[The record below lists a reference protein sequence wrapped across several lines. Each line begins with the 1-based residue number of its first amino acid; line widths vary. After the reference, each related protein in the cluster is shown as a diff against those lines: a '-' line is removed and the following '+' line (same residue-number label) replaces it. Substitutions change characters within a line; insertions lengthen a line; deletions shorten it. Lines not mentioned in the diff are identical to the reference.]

1 LPTKEAPQDLKKGDK
16 VFQLLQ
22 VKRRTA
28 ITALSLLGLTMAA
41 PLSLQAQTNFPTKTI
56 RLIVP
61 FPAGGPTDIFA
72 RQYAIGLSRVLNQSV
87 IVDNKAGASGA
98 IGSLEVKRSQPD
110 GHTLLFGTASNLAL
124 YNLMALKPQYD
135 YLKDFT
141 TVAVVGGS
149 AVVFMANKESP
160 QTLKALIDQAKANPT
175 KFRYGSPGQ
184 GTYLHLSME
193 RFLLE
198 SGAKIEHIPYKGSGQ
213 AKPALLGGQTETMV
227 DALGSALPLHQGGQA
242 KILAIASN
250 KRSSLAPD
258 VPTVNEALGIKGF
271 EAVLWNGIA
280 APAGTPKAIIDLLA
294 GATAKVLKDP
304 VLVDQLNKLAME
316 PTDSTPESAT
326 EYIKEE
332 MARWKPV
339 IEKTGLRIE

>member
-1 LPTKEAPQDLKKGDK
+1 
-16 VFQLLQ
+16 VVYFF
-22 VKRRTA
+22 KRQRRAILTA
-28 ITALSLLGLTMAA
+28 ITLIACASVG
-41 PLSLQAQTNFPTKTI
+41 PLSAQAQTNFPSKTI

-72 RQYAIGLSRVLNQSV
+72 RQYAIGLSRVLNQTV

-98 IGSLEVKRSQPD
+98 IGSLEVKRSPAD

-135 YLKDFT
+135 YLKDFAT
-141 TVAVVGGS
+141 IAVVGGS
-149 AVVFMANKESP
+149 AVVVMANKESP

-193 RFLLE
+193 RFLME

-242 KILAIASN
+242 KILAIASS
-250 KRSSLAPD
+250 KRSTLAPD

-271 EAVLWNGIA
+271 EAVLWNGVA
-280 APAGTPKAIIDLLA
+280 APAGTPKAVIDILA
-294 GATAKVLKDP
+294 AATAKVLKDP
-304 VLVDQLNKLAME
+304 GLVDQLKQLAME
-316 PTDSTPESAT
+316 TTDSTPESAT
-326 EYIKEE
+326 EFIKEE
-332 MARWKPV
+332 MSRWKPV
-339 IEKTGLRIE
+339 IEKTGIRIE

>member
-1 LPTKEAPQDLKKGDK
+1 
-16 VFQLLQ
+16 
-22 VKRRTA
+22 
-28 ITALSLLGLTMAA
+28 
-41 PLSLQAQTNFPTKTI
+41 
-56 RLIVP
+56 
-61 FPAGGPTDIFA
+61 
-72 RQYAIGLSRVLNQSV
+72 
-87 IVDNKAGASGA
+87 
-98 IGSLEVKRSQPD
+98 
-110 GHTLLFGTASNLAL
+110 
-124 YNLMALKPQYD
+124 MALKPQYD

-198 SGAKIEHIPYKGSGQ
+198 SGTKIEHIPYKGSGQ

-258 VPTVNEALGIKGF
+258 VPTVNEALGIKNF

-280 APAGTPKAIIDLLA
+280 APAGTPKAIIDQLA
-294 GATAKVLKDP
+294 AATAKVLKDP

-326 EYIKEE
+326 EFIKEE

>member
-1 LPTKEAPQDLKKGDK
+1 MTQFSKLKRRALVAWMATITAATLLPT
-16 VFQLLQ
+16 
-22 VKRRTA
+22 
-28 ITALSLLGLTMAA
+28 AA
-41 PLSLQAQTNFPTKTI
+41 PAQTNFPSKTI

-72 RQYAIGLSRVLNQSV
+72 RQYAIGLSKVLNQSV

-135 YLKDFT
+135 YLKDFI

-149 AVVFMANKESP
+149 AVVIMANKEAP
-160 QTLKALIDQAKANPT
+160 QTLRALIDQAKAAPT

-213 AKPALLGGQTETMV
+213 AKPALLGNQTETMV

-258 VPTVNEALGIKGF
+258 IPTVNEALGIKGF
-271 EAVLWNGIA
+271 EAVLWNGVA
-280 APAGTPKAIIDLLA
+280 APAGTPKAVIDILA
-294 GATAKVLKDP
+294 AATAKVLKDP
-304 VLVDQLNKLAME
+304 VLVDQLKQLAME

-332 MARWKPV
+332 MMRWKPV

>member
-16 VFQLLQ
+16 VFKLLQ

-41 PLSLQAQTNFPTKTI
+41 PLSLQAQTNFPAKTI

-160 QTLKALIDQAKANPT
+160 QTLRALIDQAKANPT

-294 GATAKVLKDP
+294 AATAKVLKDP

>member
-1 LPTKEAPQDLKKGDK
+1 MFK
-16 VFQLLQ
+16 LLQ

-28 ITALSLLGLTMAA
+28 ITALSLLGLAMAA
-41 PLSLQAQTNFPTKTI
+41 PLGLQAQTNFPTKTI

-135 YLKDFT
+135 YLKDFA

-258 VPTVNEALGIKGF
+258 VPTVNEALGIKDF

-280 APAGTPKAIIDLLA
+280 APAGTPKAIIDQLA
-294 GATAKVLKDP
+294 AATAKVLKDP

-316 PTDSTPESAT
+316 PKDSTPESAT
-326 EYIKEE
+326 EFIKEE

>member
-1 LPTKEAPQDLKKGDK
+1 LPTKEAPQYLKKGYK

-22 VKRRTA
+22 VKRRAA

-160 QTLKALIDQAKANPT
+160 QTLRALIDQAKANPT

-294 GATAKVLKDP
+294 AATAKVLKDP

>member
-1 LPTKEAPQDLKKGDK
+1 
-16 VFQLLQ
+16 
-22 VKRRTA
+22 
-28 ITALSLLGLTMAA
+28 
-41 PLSLQAQTNFPTKTI
+41 
-56 RLIVP
+56 
-61 FPAGGPTDIFA
+61 
-72 RQYAIGLSRVLNQSV
+72 LSRVLNQSV

-149 AVVFMANKESP
+149 AVVVMANKESP
-160 QTLKALIDQAKANPT
+160 QTLRALIDQAKANPT

-271 EAVLWNGIA
+271 EAVLWNGVA
-280 APAGTPKAIIDLLA
+280 APAGTPRAVIDILA
-294 GATAKVLKDP
+294 AATAKVLKDP

>member
-16 VFQLLQ
+16 VFKLLQ

-160 QTLKALIDQAKANPT
+160 QTLRALIDQAKANPT

-294 GATAKVLKDP
+294 AATAKVLKDP

>member
-16 VFQLLQ
+16 VFKLLQ

-28 ITALSLLGLTMAA
+28 ITALSLLGLTMAT

-160 QTLKALIDQAKANPT
+160 QTLRALIDQAKANPT

-294 GATAKVLKDP
+294 AATAKVLKDP

>member
-16 VFQLLQ
+16 VFKLLQ

-198 SGAKIEHIPYKGSGQ
+198 SGTKIEHIPYKGSGQ

-258 VPTVNEALGIKGF
+258 VPTVNEALGIKNF

-280 APAGTPKAIIDLLA
+280 APAGTPKAIIDQLA
-294 GATAKVLKDP
+294 AATAKVLKDP
-304 VLVDQLNKLAME
+304 LLVDQLNKLAME

-326 EYIKEE
+326 EFIKEE
-332 MARWKPV
+332 MARWRPV

>member
-1 LPTKEAPQDLKKGDK
+1 
-16 VFQLLQ
+16 
-22 VKRRTA
+22 
-28 ITALSLLGLTMAA
+28 
-41 PLSLQAQTNFPTKTI
+41 
-56 RLIVP
+56 
-61 FPAGGPTDIFA
+61 
-72 RQYAIGLSRVLNQSV
+72 LSRVLNQSV

-258 VPTVNEALGIKGF
+258 VPTVNEALGIKNF

-280 APAGTPKAIIDLLA
+280 APAGTPKAIIDQLA
-294 GATAKVLKDP
+294 AATAKVLKDP

-326 EYIKEE
+326 EFIKEE

>member
-1 LPTKEAPQDLKKGDK
+1 MFK
-16 VFQLLQ
+16 LLQ

-175 KFRYGSPGQ
+175 KSVSY
-184 GTYLHLSME
+184 THL
-193 RFLLE
+193 
-198 SGAKIEHIPYKGSGQ
+198 
-213 AKPALLGGQTETMV
+213 T
-227 DALGSALPLHQGGQA
+227 LPT
-242 KILAIASN
+242 S
-250 KRSSLAPD
+250 
-258 VPTVNEALGIKGF
+258 
-271 EAVLWNGIA
+271 
-280 APAGTPKAIIDLLA
+280 DL
-294 GATAKVLKDP
+294 V
-304 VLVDQLNKLAME
+304 
-316 PTDSTPESAT
+316 
-326 EYIKEE
+326 
-332 MARWKPV
+332 
-339 IEKTGLRIE
+339 

>member
-1 LPTKEAPQDLKKGDK
+1 M
-16 VFQLLQ
+16 VYFF
-22 VKRRTA
+22 KRQRRDILTA
-28 ITALSLLGLTMAA
+28 ITLIACASVG
-41 PLSLQAQTNFPTKTI
+41 PLSAQAQTNFPSKTI

-98 IGSLEVKRSQPD
+98 IGSLEVKRSPAD
-110 GHTLLFGTASNLAL
+110 GHTLLFGTASNLEL

-135 YLKDFT
+135 YLKDFAT
-141 TVAVVGGS
+141 IAVVGGS
-149 AVVFMANKESP
+149 AVVVMANKESP

-193 RFLLE
+193 RFLME

-242 KILAIASN
+242 KILAIASS
-250 KRSSLAPD
+250 KRSTLAPD

-271 EAVLWNGIA
+271 EAVLWNGVA
-280 APAGTPKAIIDLLA
+280 APAGTPKAVIDILA
-294 GATAKVLKDP
+294 AATAKVLKDP
-304 VLVDQLNKLAME
+304 GLVDQLKQLAME
-316 PTDSTPESAT
+316 TTDSTPESAT
-326 EYIKEE
+326 EFIKEE
-332 MARWKPV
+332 MSRWKPV
-339 IEKTGLRIE
+339 IEKTGIRIE

>member
-16 VFQLLQ
+16 VFKLLQ

-160 QTLKALIDQAKANPT
+160 QTLRALIDQAKANPT

-294 GATAKVLKDP
+294 AATAKVLKDP

-326 EYIKEE
+326 EFIKEE
-332 MARWKPV
+332 MARWRPV

>member
-1 LPTKEAPQDLKKGDK
+1 
-16 VFQLLQ
+16 
-22 VKRRTA
+22 
-28 ITALSLLGLTMAA
+28 
-41 PLSLQAQTNFPTKTI
+41 
-56 RLIVP
+56 
-61 FPAGGPTDIFA
+61 
-72 RQYAIGLSRVLNQSV
+72 
-87 IVDNKAGASGA
+87 VDNKAGASGA

-135 YLKDFT
+135 YLKDFI

-149 AVVFMANKESP
+149 AVVIMANKEAP
-160 QTLKALIDQAKANPT
+160 QTLRALIDQAKAAPT

-213 AKPALLGGQTETMV
+213 AKPALLGNQTETMV

-258 VPTVNEALGIKGF
+258 IPTVNEALGIKGF
-271 EAVLWNGIA
+271 EAVLWNGVA
-280 APAGTPKAIIDLLA
+280 APAGTPKAVIDILA
-294 GATAKVLKDP
+294 AATAKVLKDP
-304 VLVDQLNKLAME
+304 VLVDQLKQLAME

-332 MARWKPV
+332 MMRWKPV

>member
-1 LPTKEAPQDLKKGDK
+1 LPTKEAPQYLKKGYK

-22 VKRRTA
+22 VKPRAA

-160 QTLKALIDQAKANPT
+160 QTLRAMIDQAKANPT

-294 GATAKVLKDP
+294 AATAKVLKDP

>member
-1 LPTKEAPQDLKKGDK
+1 LPTKEVPQDLKKGDK
-16 VFQLLQ
+16 VFKLLQ

-198 SGAKIEHIPYKGSGQ
+198 SGTKIEHIPYKGSGQ

-258 VPTVNEALGIKGF
+258 VPTVNEALGIKNF

-294 GATAKVLKDP
+294 AATAKVLKDP

-326 EYIKEE
+326 EFIKEE

>member
-1 LPTKEAPQDLKKGDK
+1 M
-16 VFQLLQ
+16 VYFF
-22 VKRRTA
+22 KRQRRAILTA
-28 ITALSLLGLTMAA
+28 ITLIACASVG
-41 PLSLQAQTNFPTKTI
+41 PLSAQAQTNFPGKTI

-72 RQYAIGLSRVLNQSV
+72 RQYAIGLSRVLNQTV

-98 IGSLEVKRSQPD
+98 IGSLEVKRSPAD

-135 YLKDFT
+135 YLKDFAT
-141 TVAVVGGS
+141 IAVVGGS
-149 AVVFMANKESP
+149 AVVVMANKESP

-193 RFLLE
+193 RFLME

-242 KILAIASN
+242 KILAIASS
-250 KRSSLAPD
+250 KRSTLAPD

-271 EAVLWNGIA
+271 EAVLWNGVA
-280 APAGTPKAIIDLLA
+280 APAGTPKAVIDILA
-294 GATAKVLKDP
+294 AATAKVLKDP
-304 VLVDQLNKLAME
+304 GLVDQLKQLAME
-316 PTDSTPESAT
+316 TTDSTPESAT
-326 EYIKEE
+326 EFIKEE
-332 MARWKPV
+332 MSRWKPV
-339 IEKTGLRIE
+339 IEKTGIRIE

>member
-1 LPTKEAPQDLKKGDK
+1 M
-16 VFQLLQ
+16 VYFF
-22 VKRRTA
+22 KRQRRAILTA
-28 ITALSLLGLTMAA
+28 ITLIACASVG
-41 PLSLQAQTNFPTKTI
+41 PLSAQAQTNFPSKTI

-72 RQYAIGLSRVLNQSV
+72 RQYAIGLSRVLNQTV

-98 IGSLEVKRSQPD
+98 IGSLEVKRSPAD

-135 YLKDFT
+135 YLKDFAT
-141 TVAVVGGS
+141 IAVVGGS
-149 AVVFMANKESP
+149 AVVVMANKESP

-193 RFLLE
+193 RFLME

-242 KILAIASN
+242 KILAIASS
-250 KRSSLAPD
+250 KRSTLAPD

-271 EAVLWNGIA
+271 EAVLWNGVA
-280 APAGTPKAIIDLLA
+280 APAGTPKAVIDILA
-294 GATAKVLKDP
+294 AATAKVLKDP
-304 VLVDQLNKLAME
+304 GLVDQLKQLAME
-316 PTDSTPESAT
+316 TTDSTPESAT
-326 EYIKEE
+326 EFIKEE
-332 MARWKPV
+332 MSRWKPV
-339 IEKTGLRIE
+339 IEKTGIRIE

>member
-1 LPTKEAPQDLKKGDK
+1 M
-16 VFQLLQ
+16 VYFF
-22 VKRRTA
+22 KRQRRAILTA
-28 ITALSLLGLTMAA
+28 ITLIACASVG
-41 PLSLQAQTNFPTKTI
+41 PLSAQAQTNFPSKTI

-72 RQYAIGLSRVLNQSV
+72 RQYAIGLSRVLNQTV

-98 IGSLEVKRSQPD
+98 IGSLEVKRSPAD

-135 YLKDFT
+135 YLKDFAT
-141 TVAVVGGS
+141 IAVVGGS
-149 AVVFMANKESP
+149 AVVVMANKEPP

-193 RFLLE
+193 RFLME

-242 KILAIASN
+242 KILAIASS
-250 KRSSLAPD
+250 KRSTLAPD

-271 EAVLWNGIA
+271 EAVLWNGVA
-280 APAGTPKAIIDLLA
+280 APAGTPKAVIDILA
-294 GATAKVLKDP
+294 AATAKVLKDP
-304 VLVDQLNKLAME
+304 GLVDQLKQLAME
-316 PTDSTPESAT
+316 TTDSTPESAT
-326 EYIKEE
+326 EFIKEE
-332 MARWKPV
+332 MSRWKPV
-339 IEKTGLRIE
+339 IEKTGIRIE